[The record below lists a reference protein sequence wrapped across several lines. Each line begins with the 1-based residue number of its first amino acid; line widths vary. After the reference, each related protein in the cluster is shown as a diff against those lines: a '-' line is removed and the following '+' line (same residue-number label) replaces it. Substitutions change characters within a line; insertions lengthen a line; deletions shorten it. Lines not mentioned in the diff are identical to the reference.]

1 MNKLRLAHIYAAH
14 LNIYGDR
21 GNVISLVRRA
31 AAHGL
36 TLEVEDINIA
46 EPEKLFSDF
55 DILFIGG
62 GQDKQQ
68 ELVAVDMLA
77 RRNEL
82 SDCIEAG
89 TAMLAICGGYQLL
102 GHYYQNSAG
111 EKTSGLGIIDVVTE
125 AAPEHAGAEG
135 IKKLDRLIGNVVAEL
150 LVELSP
156 ENDFKGDLNTLVG
169 FENHS
174 GRTKFSS
181 AQVSPLARVIHGH
194 GNNAED
200 GFEGANYR
208 NLFCSYLHGSLL
220 PKNPHLSD
228 ELIIRALK
236 AKPKHAKALEIFT
249 RTTAESK
256 LELDAHKKALVLN

>member
-1 MNKLRLAHIYAAH
+1 MTKLRLAHIYSAH

-21 GNVISLVRRA
+21 GNVISLMRRA
-31 AAHGL
+31 EAHGL
-36 TLEVEDINIA
+36 ILEVEDINIG
-46 EPEKLFSDF
+46 EPKKFLSDY
-55 DILFIGG
+55 DILFVGG
-62 GQDKQQ
+62 GQDRQQ
-68 ELVAVDMLA
+68 ELVAVDMLS

-89 TAMLAICGGYQLL
+89 AAMLAICGGYQLL
-102 GHYYQNSAG
+102 GHYYQNSQG
-111 EKTSGLGIIDVVTE
+111 EKTPGLGIIDVITE
-125 AAPEHAGAEG
+125 AAPEHSGAEG

-150 LVELSP
+150 LIELSA
-156 ENDFKGDLNTLVG
+156 ENSFKGKLSTIVG

-181 AQVSPLARVIHGH
+181 NTIKPLAKLIQGR

-200 GFEGANYR
+200 GYEGAIYR

-220 PKNPHLSD
+220 PKNPHLAD

-236 AKPKHAKALEIFT
+236 AKQPQALELFAKT
-249 RTTAESK
+249 GVESG
-256 LELDAHKKALVLN
+256 LEIAAHKKALTL

>member
-1 MNKLRLAHIYAAH
+1 MTKLRLAHIYSAH

-21 GNVISLVRRA
+21 GNVISLIRRA
-31 AAHGL
+31 EAHGL
-36 TLEVEDINIA
+36 ILEVEDINIG
-46 EPEKLFSDF
+46 EPEKHLADY

-62 GQDKQQ
+62 GQDRQQ
-68 ELVAVDMLA
+68 ELVALDLLG

-82 SDCIEAG
+82 SDCIAAG

-111 EKTSGLGIIDVVTE
+111 EKTPGLGIIDVVTE
-125 AAPEHAGAEG
+125 AAPEHSGAEG
-135 IKKLDRLIGNVVAEL
+135 IKKLDRLIGNVVANL

-156 ENDFKGDLNTLVG
+156 ENSFKDKLNTIVG

-174 GRTKFSS
+174 GRTRFSS
-181 AQVSPLARVIHGH
+181 TKVQPLAKVVQGH

-200 GFEGANYR
+200 GYEGAVYH

-220 PKNPHLSD
+220 PKNPHLAD

-236 AKPKHAKALEIFT
+236 ARQHDALEIFIK
-249 RTTAESK
+249 TAAENK
-256 LELDAHKKALVLN
+256 LELAAHEKALSL